1 MRATKIETFWTCVG
15 TLILCLLVL
24 SPALSVAPLSAEAD
38 PDCDIHVQS
47 CQKAIGDRT
56 VELDIN
62 PKPVTAMKDLT
73 FQVTVSGEPLVQAPQ
88 IDLGMPGM
96 HMGPNQ
102 VRLENKSDTTYE
114 GKGVIVR
121 CKSGKRIWRATIT
134 LPGVG
139 KTDFTFDVVY

>member
-1 MRATKIETFWTCVG
+1 MRKMKPELFWSCVG
-15 TLILCLLVL
+15 TLFLCLLVL
-24 SPALSVAPLSAEAD
+24 SPALSIAPLAAEAT
-38 PDCDIHVQS
+38 PDCDIHTQS
-47 CQKAIGDRT
+47 CQKVIGNRT
-56 VELDIN
+56 VELDID

-73 FQVTVSGEPLVQAPQ
+73 FRVTISGEPLDQAPY

-102 VRLENKSDTTYE
+102 VKLENTGAATYE

-134 LPGVG
+134 LPGIG
-139 KTDFTFDVVY
+139 KTDFTFDVIY